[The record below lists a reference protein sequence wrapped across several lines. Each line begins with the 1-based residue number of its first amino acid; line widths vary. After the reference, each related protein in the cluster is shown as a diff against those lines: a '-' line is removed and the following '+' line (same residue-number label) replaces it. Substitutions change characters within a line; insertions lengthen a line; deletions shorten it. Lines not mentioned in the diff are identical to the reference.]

1 LEILSRLYVLSVDI
15 LTNGRSSSGIGIEK
29 KSSLEPA
36 DTYTPII
43 KNADHHIPHTS
54 TMPTTTAAETN
65 GKRKV
70 DEIEKPTTEKKTP
83 DDTKSVISSS
93 SSIANKA
100 TTTKKKK
107 TTKGSS
113 KSDSKSNP
121 DDNNPLISFEPLTL
135 AQIRKSIIELSNKVP
150 DIPAD
155 GISPDDKAQV
165 KDWATQMQAVVEEFN
180 LLLCCVAA
188 ATYKW
193 GTDRS
198 GAADQNLTLLSSELG
213 NAQDQISS
221 SVTPRLTNV
230 LAPVVD
236 LVTSK
241 IIITKNEETGEETR
255 TSHFLREEVDPNF
268 LRLCAGILCRNAK
281 MLRVVVLT
289 NFQKIGKCIDDYVKA
304 TTNDGQNGRN
314 MCAY

>member
-1 LEILSRLYVLSVDI
+1 MS
-15 LTNGRSSSGIGIEK
+15 TT
-29 KSSLEPA
+29 PA
-36 DTYTPII
+36 E
-43 KNADHHIPHTS
+43 N
-54 TMPTTTAAETN
+54 N
-65 GKRKV
+65 GKRKA
-70 DEIEKPTTEKKTP
+70 DDTEKTINAEKKTA
-83 DDTKSVISSS
+83 DNVISSAPS
-93 SSIANKA
+93 TSTVAKA
-100 TTTKKKK
+100 PATKKKK
-107 TTKGSS
+107 TIKGSS
-113 KSDSKSNP
+113 KLSTKVTP
-121 DDNNPLISFEPLTL
+121 DDNNPLTSFKPLTL
-135 AQIRKSIIELSNKVP
+135 VQIRKSIIELSNKVP
-150 DIPAD
+150 KIPPG

-193 GTDRS
+193 GTDRT

-236 LVTSK
+236 LVTSEIVIK
-241 IIITKNEETGEETR
+241 KNEETGEETR
-255 TSHFLREEVDPNF
+255 TSHFSREEVDPNF

-281 MLRVVVLT
+281 MLRIVVLT

-314 MCAY
+314 AFSY

>member
-1 LEILSRLYVLSVDI
+1 MS
-15 LTNGRSSSGIGIEK
+15 
-29 KSSLEPA
+29 
-36 DTYTPII
+36 
-43 KNADHHIPHTS
+43 
-54 TMPTTTAAETN
+54 TTAAEKN

-70 DEIEKPTTEKKTP
+70 AEIEKSAAEKKTP
-83 DDTKSVISSS
+83 DDKKSVVSSS
-93 SSIANKA
+93 SSTTNK
-100 TTTKKKK
+100 TSKKKK
-107 TTKGSS
+107 SVKGTS
-113 KSDSKSNP
+113 KPDATSNP
-121 DDNNPLISFEPLTL
+121 DDNNPLTSFKPLTL
-135 AQIRKSIIELSNKVP
+135 AQIRKSIIELSTRVP
-150 DIPAD
+150 DIPPD

-165 KDWATQMQAVVEEFN
+165 KAWATQMQAVVEEFN

-241 IIITKNEETGEETR
+241 IVIKKNEETGEETR
-255 TSHFLREEVDPNF
+255 SSIFSREEVDPNF

-281 MLRVVVLT
+281 MLRIVVLT

-304 TTNDGQNGRN
+304 TNNDGQNGRN